1 MAFPDPDTITVTEQS
16 RIYDETPPT
25 YRTLDFDDA
34 TLTNAPL
41 FSTSM
46 SGAVFLSRTYCPE
59 YCGGE
64 GGGGGDPTGPCED
77 DRPDTGM
84 LYPRG

>member
-16 RIYDETPPT
+16 RIYYETPPT
-25 YRTLDFDDA
+25 YRTLDFADA
-34 TLTNAPL
+34 TLTNASL
-41 FSTSM
+41 FSTSI
-46 SGAVFLSRTYCPE
+46 SEVVSVSRSICPE

-64 GGGGGDPTGPCED
+64 GGGDPTGPCED

>member
-16 RIYDETPPT
+16 RSYDETPPT
-25 YRTLDFDDA
+25 YRNLDFVDA

-41 FSTSM
+41 LSTSISGGVFM
-46 SGAVFLSRTYCPE
+46 SRSICPD

-64 GGGGGDPTGPCED
+64 GGDDSTGPCED